1 MKKKRNMTNKWI
13 FPFAVIFFLCVTVIG
28 VQMAYGAYIRR
39 AYVKAV
45 IATNET
51 EKLFGSNLL
60 YGIKNQPD
68 NPSSDSWLSVYP
80 FTVSDSNQNS
90 ITVPIKIYNY
100 LAEDEDRVNQLD
112 VSYTISFKI
121 TGNPSTEENGT
132 LKGYKVN
139 QNILNY
145 VDKEY
150 YLGSSGLTDRENE
163 AKNETLPG
171 RLPNMNTYNVTIPGS
186 DLGKVS
192 IIVKAKRVKNEG
204 TGNYGTDLLY
214 LAAKVVPNLAST
226 VETATVSGEFADEN
240 NGNPEDYAAYN
251 YNIELSGA
259 QTDVVLKWNAEL
271 LEIDPFF
278 EEKYG
283 AKPENGQVVFNMD
296 PGITMIQFY
305 RKGNVDE
312 KTWVDLGVTVSSR

>member
-68 NPSSDSWLSVYP
+68 NPDDDAWLSVYP
-80 FTVSDSNQNS
+80 FTVSDSSQTS

-100 LAEDEDRVNQLD
+100 LAEDQDRVNQLD
-112 VSYTISFKI
+112 VSYIISFKI
-121 TGNPSTEENGT
+121 TGNPTEENGQ
-132 LKGYKVN
+132 LKGYSVNGYPIDDKDKV
-139 QNILNY
+139 
-145 VDKEY
+145 Y
-150 YLGSSGLTDRENE
+150 YLKNDGLITNKEL
-163 AKNETLPG
+163 AASQTLPG
-171 RLPNMNTYNVTIPGS
+171 RLPNTNEYEITIPGL

-192 IIVKAKRVKNEG
+192 IVVKATRVQNSNG
-204 TGNYGTDLLY
+204 SFGTDLLY

-226 VETATVSGEFADEN
+226 VETAKVSGEFADEK

-251 YNIELSGA
+251 YNIELTGA
-259 QTDVVLKWNAEL
+259 PAAVVLRWNPTL

-283 AKPENGQVVFNMD
+283 ARPDSGQVIFNME
-296 PGITMIQFY
+296 PGITKVQFY
-305 RKGNVDE
+305 RSGDVKGKE
-312 KTWVDLGVTVSSR
+312 WTDLGVTVSDR